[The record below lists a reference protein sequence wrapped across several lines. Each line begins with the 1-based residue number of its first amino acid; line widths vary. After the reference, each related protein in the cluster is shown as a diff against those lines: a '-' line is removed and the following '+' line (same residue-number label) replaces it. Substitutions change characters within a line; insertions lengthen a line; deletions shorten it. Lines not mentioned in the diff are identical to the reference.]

1 MWPSRCSG
9 QQSNWISTD
18 SALHR
23 SRGKEPHS
31 FQKEG
36 RFISLE
42 TDFLEVIRR
51 KTRYKLGTP
60 IDWWRHLP
68 PPLPPWRP
76 CAGHATGSSSF
87 PRGLGTEYLRF
98 FYRVSLDWF
107 RIPWNRNSFLM
118 SAHGIHSVIPVVF
131 FFF

>member
-68 PPLPPWRP
+68 PPSPVGGRERITQRALQVFLVASVPNI
-76 CAGHATGSSSF
+76 CVS
-87 PRGLGTEYLRF
+87 